1 MRFMG
6 AFRKGKRAFQKLS
19 AVNCSE
25 EMPGY
30 YLMIS
35 ETNKVQI
42 GTNRK
47 HKQENMTAQKRNAK
61 NKKGVF

>member
-25 EMPGY
+25 EIPGY

-42 GTNRK
+42 GTNRRK

-61 NKKGVF
+61 NGVF